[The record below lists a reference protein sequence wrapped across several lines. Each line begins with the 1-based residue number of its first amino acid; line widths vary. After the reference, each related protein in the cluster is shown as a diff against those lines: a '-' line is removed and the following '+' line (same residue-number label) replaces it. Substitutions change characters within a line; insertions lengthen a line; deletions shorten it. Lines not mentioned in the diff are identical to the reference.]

1 MMSSMHRK
9 ALTITLLLSSAAIG
23 AMTAPQAV
31 IRLAPAALQASAGD
45 IPTTTPQAVQP
56 SYQPSP
62 VVAAPRVS
70 NALAQWNTLR
80 QTDNLPF
87 SSYASFLRSYRGWPG
102 ENALRRTAERAIDPN
117 ATSPSEVVA
126 YFSALP
132 PLTGL
137 GHARHA
143 AALLA
148 LGRVEEAR
156 AAARSAW
163 YAGVLPPADEARIL
177 GLFGAAFSST
187 DHDRR
192 METLLAN
199 ADTVS
204 ALRTLPYVSPARR
217 TVYDARIALQTNAAD
232 AASRLQLIGTAADTD
247 PGVIRDRANWLRNN
261 GQSAAARN
269 LLAQPRT
276 LSALPADPE
285 KWYETLLTMA
295 RAAANDRNWDTAYRI
310 ASQVDDAYAP
320 GTDVSTRSLG
330 ERDDYTSLTWLAG
343 TVALQRLNRPADA
356 QRMFEKYGR
365 AAQSPQSI
373 TKGLYWAGR
382 AAQAAGQAA
391 QANAYYQEAGTHFD
405 QFYGQLALERL
416 GQPLPPP
423 APPSLAQPTTEQ
435 RQAFYARE
443 LVQAVRLLGQMGA
456 WRDQSEFLRAIA
468 ADVKTDADR
477 LLAVELSRE
486 IARPDLGVM
495 VARRARA
502 DGSTDYK
509 RWGFPETRVPG
520 GHEANWTM
528 IHAIARQESQ
538 FDREAVSHAG
548 ARGLMQL
555 MPGTARETAGKL
567 GLPYEMNRLTR
578 DTDYNIMLGSTYF
591 SRMMDYWSGNYP
603 LAVASYNAG
612 PGNVRKWIAANG
624 DPRMPGVDMI
634 DWIEAIPIF
643 ETRNYVQRVLE
654 NAVVYDLMNPN
665 RARTPDKNRLSHYLG
680 KENQPG

>member
-1 MMSSMHRK
+1 MSSMHRK
-9 ALTITLLLSSAAIG
+9 ALTMTLLLSSAAIG
-23 AMTAPQAV
+23 GAIAPHAV
-31 IRLAPAALQASAGD
+31 PRLVPAALQASAGD
-45 IPTTTPQAVQP
+45 VPAAVPQTPQPA
-56 SYQPSP
+56 YQPSP
-62 VVAAPRVS
+62 IVAAPRMS
-70 NALAQWNTLR
+70 NALAQWNSLR

-87 SSYASFLRSYRGWPG
+87 SSYASFLRNYRGWPG
-102 ENALRRTAERAIDPN
+102 ETALRRTAERAIDPN
-117 ATSPSEVVA
+117 TTSPSEVVA
-126 YFSALP
+126 YFQALP
-132 PLTGL
+132 PLTAA
-137 GHARHA
+137 GHARNA

-148 LGRVEEAR
+148 LGRVEDAR
-156 AAARSAW
+156 AAARQAW
-163 YAGVLPPADEARIL
+163 HAGVLPMTDEARML
-177 GLFGAAFSST
+177 ALFGAAFST
-187 DHDRR
+187 ADHDRR
-192 METLLAN
+192 MEALLAN
-199 ADTVS
+199 NDAVS
-204 ALRTLPYVSPARR
+204 ALRTLPYASPARR
-217 TVYDARIALQTNAAD
+217 PVYEARLALQTNAPD
-232 AASRLQLIGTAADTD
+232 AASRLGLIGTAADTD
-247 PGVIRDRANWLRNN
+247 PGVIRDRANWLRDG
-261 GQSAAARN
+261 GQSVAARA

-295 RAAANDRNWDTAYRI
+295 RAAASDRNWETAYRI
-310 ASQVDDAYAP
+310 ASQVDDAYPP
-320 GTDVSTRSLG
+320 GTDVSTRSIG

-343 TVALQRLNRPADA
+343 TVALHRLNRPADA

-382 AAQAAGQAA
+382 AAQAAGQTV

-416 GQPLPPP
+416 GRPLPPP
-423 APPSLAQPTTEQ
+423 APPSLAQPTPEQ

-443 LVQAVRLLGQMGA
+443 LVQVARLLGQMGA

-468 ADVKTDADR
+468 GDVKTDADR

-509 RWGFPETRVPG
+509 KWGFPETRVPG
-520 GHEANWTM
+520 GHEGNWTM
-528 IHAIARQESQ
+528 IHAITRQESQ

-555 MPGTARETAGKL
+555 MPGTARETATKL
-567 GLPYEMNRLTR
+567 GLPYEMARLTR

-624 DPRMPGVDMI
+624 DPRMPGVDMV
-634 DWIEAIPIF
+634 DWIEGIPIF

-654 NAVVYDLMNPN
+654 NAVVYDLMNPS
-665 RARTPDKNRLSHYLG
+665 RARTPERNRLSHYLG
-680 KENQPG
+680 KGNRPG